1 MTVSC
6 TITGS
11 GLESSEEVI
20 CEGEVETR
28 RIKGLAADDIAVGG
42 PGAGKTAG
50 STEGILLVEG
60 RVASGEEVVPRGRFG
75 KGWGLTA

>member
-6 TITGS
+6 TVTGP
-11 GLESSEEVI
+11 GLESSEEEI
-20 CEGEVETR
+20 CEREVKTR

-42 PGAGKTAG
+42 PGAGETAG
-50 STEGILLVEG
+50 STEGILLVEET
-60 RVASGEEVVPRGRFG
+60 VASGEEVVPRGRFG